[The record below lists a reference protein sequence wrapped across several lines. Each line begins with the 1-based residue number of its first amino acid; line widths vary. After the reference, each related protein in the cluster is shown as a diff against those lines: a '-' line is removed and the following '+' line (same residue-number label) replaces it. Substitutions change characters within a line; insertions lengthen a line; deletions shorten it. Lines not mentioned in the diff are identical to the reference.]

1 MALTGKQIRAGAFWT
16 YGGHF
21 VTTAVHFA
29 IGIVLARI
37 LGPSEFGVFVA
48 VTAFTSV
55 LLMVAQFG
63 LPAAILQAKQLT
75 DENINSAFWTITVLA
90 LACIALIWFIA
101 TPLSTIYVASDFQPV
116 MLLMSAIF
124 LIIPFN
130 CVGLS
135 LLRRRMQFDRVA
147 RMDIITI
154 SVVGPIEIVAALL
167 GAGVYSLWLG
177 TIGSMLTTSI
187 LIWRNLDWR
196 PALPSFAPV
205 KALLRYSSYTTV
217 NTTLSFLTGR
227 VDNMIVGGLL
237 GARNLGLYDRAY
249 SLARMPSQEL
259 ALSLGPLVMGSFAK
273 IQDDIERS
281 RHLYFKAASA
291 LSTITLP
298 FLAFV
303 LVAGPEAL
311 VFVYGEAWADSG
323 TPLQIMVPGAVF
335 LLLSLTMR
343 SVARAQGLVKEEVPI
358 GIAELLVTAVGVAVL
373 IPFGLAGVALAI
385 TIREAV
391 SLALTSRL
399 LGRSALAL
407 TPREIAFAVAPGLIA
422 FAVACA
428 GGYITL
434 MEARAGSDGLFTLLM
449 WTGLS
454 MFAIYGLS
462 IGLMMLF
469 WRQHAYL
476 AHTRQLI
483 AESLADFLELRKRLR
498 PA

>member
-1 MALTGKQIRAGAFWT
+1 M
-16 YGGHF
+16 
-21 VTTAVHFA
+21 
-29 IGIVLARI
+29 
-37 LGPSEFGVFVA
+37 PSEFGVFVA

-63 LPAAILQAKQLT
+63 LPAAILQAKQLS
-75 DENINSAFWTITVLA
+75 DESVNAAFWTITLLA
-90 LACIALIWFIA
+90 FACIALIWSIA
-101 TPLSTIYVASDFQPV
+101 PTLSSIYVAPDFQPV
-116 MLLMSAIF
+116 LLLMSAIF
-124 LIIPFN
+124 LLTPFN
-130 CVGLS
+130 SIGLS
-135 LLRRRMQFDRVA
+135 LLRRRMQFDLVA
-147 RMDIITI
+147 RIGIINVAVI
-154 SVVGPIEIVAALL
+154 GPIEIIAALL

-177 TIGSMLTTSI
+177 TIASMLTNFV
-187 LIWRNLDWR
+187 LMWKHLEWR
-196 PALPSFAPV
+196 PHLPGLVPV

-217 NTTLSFLTGR
+217 NTTLAFLTGR

-237 GARNLGLYDRAY
+237 GARDLGLYDRAY

-259 ALSLGPLVMGSFAK
+259 ALSLGPLVVGSFAK
-273 IQDDIERS
+273 IQEDIERS

-303 LVAGPEAL
+303 FVAGPEAL
-311 VFVYGEAWADSG
+311 VFVYGQAWAESG

-358 GIAELLVTAVGVAVL
+358 GIAALAATAGGVALL

-385 TIREAV
+385 TLREAL
-391 SLALTSRL
+391 SLALISRL

-407 TPREIAFAVAPGLIA
+407 TPKEIAFAVAPGLIG
-422 FAVACA
+422 FAVACV
-428 GGYITL
+428 GGYAIL
-434 MEARAGSDGLFTLLM
+434 LEVRASASSLFMLLM
-449 WTGLS
+449 WTGLT
-454 MFAIYGLS
+454 MFALYGLT

-476 AHTRQLI
+476 ANTRELI
-483 AESLADFLELRKRLR
+483 ADSVADFMQLGKRLR